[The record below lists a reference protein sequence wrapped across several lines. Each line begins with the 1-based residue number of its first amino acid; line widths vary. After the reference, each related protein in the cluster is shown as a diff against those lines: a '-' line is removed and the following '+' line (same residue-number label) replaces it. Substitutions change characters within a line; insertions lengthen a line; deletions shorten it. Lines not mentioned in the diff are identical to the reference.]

1 MWDAYMQTHAR
12 THASAHTRR
21 LSHCFWRPLCGWE
34 QAAPALPSR
43 LRRAVWPF
51 TLAQQSRPVSVRTL
65 RGQLLP
71 RTLASSAGPI
81 MNIPPAMKVILSD
94 TQLSGH
100 IVSAAL
106 FAAFEGRPSQRP
118 HRPCPLLLD
127 LVTKSDC
134 KMTQI
139 QHIGYF
145 FRSAFLFFVVWTIEV
160 QTALAEH
167 LHHCQ
172 KQWSWDFKSVANTL
186 LLLLCTGNSQSED
199 ICLHFNECIYL
210 RHLSWHISWH
220 KSSDMCE
227 DAIKCNIGIAILGF
241 SGKKK
246 THFWHLKQDDR
257 PLSASFL
264 LETESDC
271 RSLLQRSQWKML
283 AGDLAVEHF

>member
-1 MWDAYMQTHAR
+1 MSTATSDFNQPARCQHSRGARRWRPSGLNPVKCVINNYYSLHRGEALFSASGRSRFHCNEYIEFYFFFFFQYVGHVHTHAR
-12 THASAHTRR
+12 TDARAHTHTRR

-51 TLAQQSRPVSVRTL
+51 TLAQQSRPVSVRAL

-118 HRPCPLLLD
+118 HRRCPLLLD

-134 KMTQI
+134 KMT
-139 QHIGYF
+139 
-145 FRSAFLFFVVWTIEV
+145 
-160 QTALAEH
+160 
-167 LHHCQ
+167 
-172 KQWSWDFKSVANTL
+172 
-186 LLLLCTGNSQSED
+186 
-199 ICLHFNECIYL
+199 
-210 RHLSWHISWH
+210 
-220 KSSDMCE
+220 
-227 DAIKCNIGIAILGF
+227 
-241 SGKKK
+241 
-246 THFWHLKQDDR
+246 
-257 PLSASFL
+257 
-264 LETESDC
+264 
-271 RSLLQRSQWKML
+271 
-283 AGDLAVEHF
+283 